1 MEREREIWGMKMVC
15 LSCLVGF
22 GLFVGERENR
32 DDRTPWFGTEQN
44 H

>member
-1 MEREREIWGMKMVC
+1 MVC

-32 DDRTPWFGTEQN
+32 DDRTPWFGTHDLNGNIEP
-44 H
+44 